1 MSDPPLDGARFR
13 AALAALAERDPDI
26 ARALAQFGP
35 PAPRRRPTGFA
46 TLLRILV
53 AQQLSTRAAAAI
65 WQRLERT
72 LGAPV
77 EPATIRAVDET
88 ALSAAGL
95 GRRKAAQ
102 ARALAAAAL
111 DGRLPLD
118 ALPRMED
125 EEVPERIA
133 APPGFGRWSAEIY
146 LLFALGRIDVFPADD
161 LALRAGYARLRRIEQ
176 RPSPR
181 ALRALALPWAPFRG
195 PAALLLWQIHGAAT
209 LDVAPPAAAGAEARA
224 L

>member
-1 MSDPPLDGARFR
+1 MTEPSLDGAGLA
-13 AALAALAERDPDI
+13 AALAALAERDRDI
-26 ARALAQFGP
+26 AVALDRFGP
-35 PAPRRRPTGFA
+35 PAPRRRPPGFA

-65 WQRLERT
+65 WARLERT

-77 EPATIRAVDET
+77 EPASLHAVDEAVLCAT
-88 ALSAAGL
+88 GL

-102 ARALAAAAL
+102 ARALATAAL
-111 DGRLPLD
+111 NGRLPLE
-118 ALPRMED
+118 ALDRMAD
-125 EEVPERIA
+125 EEVVARIA
-133 APPGFGRWSAEIY
+133 ALPGFGRWSAEIY

-161 LALRAGYARLRRIEQ
+161 LALRAGYARLRGIEQ

-181 ALRALALPWAPFRG
+181 VLRALVQPWAPFRG
-195 PAALLLWQIHGAAT
+195 AAALVLWHLHGAAT
-209 LDVAPPAAAGAEARA
+209 LDAGPSPAATEDRA